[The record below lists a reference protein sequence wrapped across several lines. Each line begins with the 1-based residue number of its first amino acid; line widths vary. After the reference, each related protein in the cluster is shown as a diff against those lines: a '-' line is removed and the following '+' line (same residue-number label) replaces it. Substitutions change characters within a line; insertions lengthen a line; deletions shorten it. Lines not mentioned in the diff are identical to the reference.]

1 MIVLCMCYIVVCVQ
15 YDVQF
20 RCQNRAVQSRS
31 KRGLN
36 KIHVL
41 AARIAQLIPLEVLG
55 KIAGSDIA
63 DCFDRKYVHSILLY
77 AFMMF

>member
-15 YDVQF
+15 SDVQF
-20 RCQNRAVQSRS
+20 RCQNKAVQNNS

-36 KIHVL
+36 QIHCF
-41 AARIAQLIPLEVLG
+41 AARVARLVPLEALG

-63 DCFDRKYVHSILLY
+63 DCYDRK
-77 AFMMF
+77 